1 MFYSFGPWDLVAHQ
15 EIETVLGALALVPR
29 RFQTPRFEVKRYAIP
44 SDHWLQGE
52 AEDLGRAIPAEVYL
66 AMKRY
71 IHQFGADT
79 ETLLRFVYSTPPMLY
94 ARPGQP
100 LDLMKAVPAVCFQ
113 NEPSRSDAA
122 ASISKTK
129 AKRREERRLE
139 MKREIQAKIQE
150 RIQQRLANR
159 VSPPMDEGFLAIQA
173 QLNEEEI
180 YEPIQLAG
188 RLGFD
193 SSIWEGDFR
202 RECGLS

>member
-1 MFYSFGPWDLVAHQ
+1 MFYSFGPWDLGAHQ

-29 RFQTPRFEVKRYAIP
+29 QFQTPRFEVKRYAIP
-44 SDHWLQGE
+44 ADHWLQGE
-52 AEDLGRAIPAEVYL
+52 AEDLGRAIPVEVYL

-79 ETLLRFVYSTPPMLY
+79 ETLLRFVYSTLPMLF
-94 ARPGQP
+94 ARPGQ
-100 LDLMKAVPAVCFQ
+100 LLNLEHAVPAVCSL
-113 NEPSRSDAA
+113 NEPSRSDVT

-150 RIQQRLANR
+150 RIQQRLENR
-159 VSPPMDEGFLAIQA
+159 VLPPVDAEFLAIRA
-173 QLNEEEI
+173 QLNEEEM